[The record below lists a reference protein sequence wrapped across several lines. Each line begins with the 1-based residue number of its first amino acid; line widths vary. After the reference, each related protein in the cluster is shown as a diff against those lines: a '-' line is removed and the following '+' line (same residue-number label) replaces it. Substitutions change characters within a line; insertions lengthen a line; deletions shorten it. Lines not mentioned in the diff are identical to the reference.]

1 MDCDRRCFCR
11 QCSFD
16 PTREIRPNVKI
27 WAHRPE
33 SWECDRVEGRQLG
46 LLTNSATVS
55 FAYKYDPWGVQTLT
69 AGGTGNGAAQN
80 PFAFHAGI

>member
-1 MDCDRRCFCR
+1 M
-11 QCSFD
+11 
-16 PTREIRPNVKI
+16 KI

-80 PFAFHAGI
+80 RFAFHAGLLASIHR